1 MEALMKT
8 QRIHRLIGLLTLALL
23 LAIAGSISAQGD
35 GERGTETP
43 TDATTAVATATA
55 EITGTPATA
64 TPTPTATDDDDDDDT
79 IIVIKG
85 PVQSIT
91 INIIVIYNIKIE
103 VDIDNPILQI
113 IQIGDVLYV
122 EGRRGV
128 DGVIIATLINNL
140 AEIEDAVEGAS
151 VGIKG
156 PIELIDGNRVTV
168 NGIVVEFDPN
178 DPVLKTLI
186 VGNFLDVQG
195 NFILVNNIYVLIV
208 INVIVITDID
218 ISGIPGYCWWHEDGM
233 GMGMGHWH
241 CDGMGMGPGMGMGMG
256 GG

>member
-1 MEALMKT
+1 MQT
-8 QRIHRLIGLLTLALL
+8 QRTQRLIGLVIIGLLLTLVGGMT
-23 LAIAGSISAQGD
+23 IGAQD
-35 GERGTETP
+35 SSQPVPTDTP
-43 TDATTAVATATA
+43 TVEGRVIVEATATA

-64 TPTPTATDDDDDDDT
+64 TPTDEDDDDDDDT

-91 INIIVIYNIKIE
+91 INIIVIYNINIE

-195 NFILVNNIYVLIV
+195 NFIIVNNIYVLIV

-218 ISGIPGYCWWHEDGM
+218 INGIPGYCWWHEDGM

>member
-1 MEALMKT
+1 MQT
-8 QRIHRLIGLLTLALL
+8 QRFHRLIGLLIIGLL

-35 GERGTETP
+35 GER
-43 TDATTAVATATA
+43 ATATPSA
-55 EITGTPATA
+55 EGTATVEVTGTPATA
-64 TPTPTATDDDDDDDT
+64 TPTPTDDDDDDDDT

-91 INIIVIYNIKIE
+91 INIIVIYNINIE

-140 AEIEDAVEGAS
+140 VDAEDQADGAS
-151 VGIKG
+151 VGIQG

-168 NGIVVEFDPN
+168 NGIIIEFDPD
-178 DPVLKTLI
+178 DPTLKTLI

-195 NFILVNNIYVLIV
+195 NFILIGDVYVLIV
-208 INVIVITDID
+208 INVIVIVDYDVT
-218 ISGIPGYCWWHEDGM
+218 GIPGYCWYHADGM

-241 CDGMGMGPGMGMGMG
+241 CDGMGMGPGMGMGR
-256 GG
+256 